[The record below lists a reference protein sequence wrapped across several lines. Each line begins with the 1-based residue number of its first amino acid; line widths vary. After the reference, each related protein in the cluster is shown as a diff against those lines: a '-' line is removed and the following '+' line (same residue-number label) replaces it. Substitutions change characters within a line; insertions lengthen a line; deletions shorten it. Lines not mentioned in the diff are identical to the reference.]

1 MSSMALAQVPEIRR
15 LPPVPWRDPQ
25 TVSPEKLTEY
35 IQTLEQACA
44 EDPCSADLRTCLG
57 MAHAMNYQVY
67 RSMEDL
73 EQAIRLEPD
82 HFFAQ
87 FKYAELFY
95 RLRALP
101 RAEEEANKALEIAHN
116 NWEMSMARRLLLEIR
131 TLNRAGTRHI
141 VSTKPLAGPTG
152 VLLMMMLVTVLVM
165 IWR

>member
-1 MSSMALAQVPEIRR
+1 MSSMALAQVPEIHR

-25 TVSPEKLTEY
+25 TVSPQQLAEY
-35 IQTLEQACA
+35 IQMLEQACA
-44 EDPCSADLRTCLG
+44 EDPRSADLRTCLG

-67 RSMEDL
+67 RSMDDL
-73 EQAIRLEPD
+73 EHAIRLEPD

-87 FKYAELFY
+87 FKYAELHY

-101 RAEEEANKALEIAHN
+101 RAEEEAKKALEIARN
-116 NWEMSMARRLLLEIR
+116 NWEMSMARRLLQEVR

-141 VSTKPLAGPTG
+141 VSTKPLAGPVS
-152 VLLMMMLVTVLVM
+152 VLLAMMVIATLVM

>member
-1 MSSMALAQVPEIRR
+1 M
-15 LPPVPWRDPQ
+15 
-25 TVSPEKLTEY
+25 
-35 IQTLEQACA
+35 LEQACA
-44 EDPCSADLRTCLG
+44 EDPRSADLRTCLG

-67 RSMEDL
+67 RSMDDL

-152 VLLMMMLVTVLVM
+152 VLLVMMLVTVLVM